1 MVQPKSKRVAF
12 QQYVDDQ
19 IAAAVQAAVANYV
32 QTTTLTTY
40 QGQVSNSLLGKAS
53 LVNGLIP
60 TSQIPAIA
68 ITGRVTVADQTAM
81 LALTDAQVQPGDVA
95 VWSNGNAYMLAGSP
109 VSSISSWVALNSG
122 TGSGSGAVASVNGQ
136 VGTVVLGKGDVGLG
150 NVDNTS
156 DVNKPVSTAQQTA
169 LDKKA
174 DKTTTDTLAT
184 GLNNRYTKAESDAQ
198 IGSKVGVVLIPNGAA
213 IPEGLAAGTLVI
225 ERKA

>member
-1 MVQPKSKRVAF
+1 MAQSKSKRVAF
-12 QQYVDDQ
+12 EQYVLDQ
-19 IAAAVQAAVANYV
+19 VAAAVANYV

-60 TSQIPAIA
+60 TSQLPAITV
-68 ITGRVTVADQTAM
+68 TGRVTVADQAAM
-81 LALTDAQVQPGDVA
+81 LALTSAQVQPGDVA
-95 VWSNGNAYMLAGSP
+95 VWSNGNAFMLADTPASAF
-109 VSSISSWVALNSG
+109 SSWVALNSG
-122 TGSGSGAVASVNGQ
+122 TGSGGGAVASVNGQ
-136 VGTVVLGKGDVGLG
+136 VGTVVLGKGDIGLP

-156 DVNKPVSTAQQTA
+156 DTAKPVSTAQQTA

-174 DKTTTDTLAT
+174 DKTTTDTLSAAVA
-184 GLNNRYTKAESDAQ
+184 NRYTKAESDAQ